1 MEYKKTIIITGANS
15 GLGFECARNIAG
27 SSPEHRV
34 ILACRNMAKA
44 EQAKDA
50 IIESSGNSDVHA
62 MELDVSSLA
71 SVRAFVKRYSEVES
85 SPLYGLV
92 CNAGIMGA
100 NVGFTTEGFD
110 CVFAT
115 NYLGHFLL
123 TNLLLP
129 FMQPTGRVI
138 NVSSDMHSPPGP
150 KLHWPGV
157 DALAHPDKKR
167 SGDRNRYSYSKL
179 CNLYF
184 TYELCERL
192 KRTHSIITVNAF
204 NPGLMTDTNFAPDK
218 SRFTPIFL
226 KMVSDRVGSL
236 TKSGAALAKLMTEP
250 QYGQVSGKYYD
261 RSTEKRQSSPLSY
274 DEENALEL
282 WNMSAGYTKL
292 KQDETLPDLLL
303 DF

>member
-1 MEYKKTIIITGANS
+1 MDNKKTIIITGANS

-34 ILACRNMAKA
+34 VLACRNMAKA
-44 EQAKDA
+44 EQAKA
-50 IIESSGNSDVHA
+50 EIIDSSGNSDVHA

-71 SVRAFVKRYSEVES
+71 SVRSFVKRYSEDGP

-100 NVGFTTEGFD
+100 NVGMTPEGFD

-115 NYLGHFLL
+115 NHLGHFLL

-129 FMQPTGRVI
+129 YMQPTGRVI
-138 NVSSDMHSPPGP
+138 NVSSDMHNPPGP
-150 KLHWPGV
+150 KLDWPGAE
-157 DALAHPDKKR
+157 ALAHPDKKR
-167 SGDRNRYSYSKL
+167 SGDRRRYSYSKL

-184 TYELCERL
+184 TYELCTRL
-192 KRTHSIITVNAF
+192 KRIHSTITVNAF

-218 SRFTPIFL
+218 SRFTPVFL

-236 TKSGAALAKLMTEP
+236 VNSGAALAELMTEP

-261 RSTEKRQSSPLSY
+261 RSTEEQQSSPLSY
-274 DEENALEL
+274 DKENALEL
-282 WNMSAGYTKL
+282 WNMSAGYTRL